1 MKEGKIIVFAG
12 PSGSGKNTIINYLM
26 EQGLNMRFSISATS
40 RPPRGEE
47 QNGVAYWFL
56 SPEEFR
62 RRIDNGE
69 FIEYCEVF
77 EGRYYGTLKSEV
89 DRQLAE
95 GRNIVA
101 DLDVVGTEN
110 IKRIYGKQALSV
122 FIQPP
127 SLEVLRQRLTDRGTE
142 TPDVIEKRLARAE
155 YELGEAPKFDITIV
169 NDDLSTAQAEA
180 LQRVSAYLK
189 DKD

>member
-62 RRIDNGE
+62 RRIDNGD

-101 DLDVVGTEN
+101 DLDVVGAEN

-127 SLEVLRQRLTDRGTE
+127 SLAVLRQRLTDRGTE

-155 YELGEAPKFDITIV
+155 YELGEAKKFDIIIV
-169 NDDLSTAQAEA
+169 NDELSTAQAEA
-180 LQRVSAYLK
+180 LQRVGAYLK
-189 DKD
+189 DND

>member
-101 DLDVVGTEN
+101 DLDVVGAEN

>member
-62 RRIDNGE
+62 RRIDNGD

-101 DLDVVGTEN
+101 DLDVVGAEN

-155 YELGEAPKFDITIV
+155 YELGEAKKFDIIIV
-169 NDDLSTAQAEA
+169 NDELSTAQAEA
-180 LQRVSAYLK
+180 LQRVGAYLK
-189 DKD
+189 DND